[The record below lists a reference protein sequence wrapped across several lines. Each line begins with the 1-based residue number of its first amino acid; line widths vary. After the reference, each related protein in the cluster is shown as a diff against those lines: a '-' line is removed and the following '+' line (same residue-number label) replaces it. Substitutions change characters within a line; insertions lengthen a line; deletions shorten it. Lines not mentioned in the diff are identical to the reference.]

1 MAGAQM
7 RLGLAPMRP
16 RDPSEQH
23 RGASPLE
30 LFFDLVFV
38 VAVAQASGALHHAES
53 EQHIADGVGAYLMVF
68 FAIWWAWMNFTWFAT
83 AFDTDD
89 WLYRVLTIFQMSGA
103 LLLAAGAETA
113 MTEGDYVLVTWGY
126 VIMRLPLVAQWLRAS
141 RGEPELRR
149 TALTYAT
156 GITVVQLLWL
166 VRLALP
172 EHWGT
177 PVFLVLVL
185 AELSVPILAERSRS
199 TPWHP
204 HHISER
210 YGLFTLILLGESIL
224 ASTNAVIDAA
234 QDTERMGSL
243 IMIAVCGLMIAA
255 GMWWIYFARGHH
267 SHFQRLR
274 NTLVFGYGHYA
285 IFAAAGAFSAGI
297 EVAIDYD
304 ISATG
309 LAAAEAAA
317 TLTVPVGVFILGVW
331 FLTLRDSLTPAQNL
345 LMPVLAV
352 GIALSAFAPQSLLL
366 TTGAVI
372 GLVVALELGTPP
384 GAAAGAGPT
393 SAETSTS

>member
-141 RGEPELRR
+141 RG
-149 TALTYAT
+149 
-156 GITVVQLLWL
+156 
-166 VRLALP
+166 
-172 EHWGT
+172 
-177 PVFLVLVL
+177 
-185 AELSVPILAERSRS
+185 
-199 TPWHP
+199 
-204 HHISER
+204 
-210 YGLFTLILLGESIL
+210 
-224 ASTNAVIDAA
+224 
-234 QDTERMGSL
+234 
-243 IMIAVCGLMIAA
+243 
-255 GMWWIYFARGHH
+255 
-267 SHFQRLR
+267 
-274 NTLVFGYGHYA
+274 
-285 IFAAAGAFSAGI
+285 GA
-297 EVAIDYD
+297 
-304 ISATG
+304 
-309 LAAAEAAA
+309 
-317 TLTVPVGVFILGVW
+317 
-331 FLTLRDSLTPAQNL
+331 
-345 LMPVLAV
+345 
-352 GIALSAFAPQSLLL
+352 
-366 TTGAVI
+366 
-372 GLVVALELGTPP
+372 
-384 GAAAGAGPT
+384 GAAANRADLRDGDYRGAAALARPPRPARALGYPSVPGPG
-393 SAETSTS
+393 AR